1 MPLSQT
7 DTALLKKSER
17 TRFTELRNELS
28 EDFRA
33 KADRELIRSF
43 LSLSEYKNASTLLM
57 YYPVKG
63 EANILDIA
71 NIALSEGKRV
81 AFPVCRKE
89 TLEMDFFSVGSL
101 SDLKKGSYGIPEP
114 DGSCDIITDFNS
126 TVCLVPALSFDRQGF
141 RIGYGKGYYDRF
153 LDKHPVYSAGLIY
166 SPLLTDFLPTEE
178 TDKKVDVIITEKEV
192 LPLK

>member
-1 MPLSQT
+1 M
-7 DTALLKKSER
+7 A
-17 TRFTELRNELS
+17 LRNELG
-28 EDFRA
+28 EEFRTQ
-33 KADRELIRSF
+33 ADQKLTCAF
-43 LSLSEYKNASTLLM
+43 LSLSEYKKASTLLM

-71 NIALSEGKRV
+71 QIALSEGKKV
-81 AFPVCRKE
+81 AFPVCHKE
-89 TLEMDFFSVGSL
+89 TLEMDFFAVASL

-114 DGSCDIITDFNS
+114 DGSCDIITDFSS

-153 LDKHPVYSAGLIY
+153 LEKHPVYSAGLVY
-166 SPLLTDFLPTEE
+166 SPLLTDILPKEA